1 MTCAPELATCTNCG
15 RDDCG
20 LAGRVKPFPGYT
32 TFCFSCCR
40 HTFKRKRI
48 RAYLSHPI
56 RGAKGAAATH
66 EDMEVNN
73 RRAIKFA
80 ARVRAEFPSLDLYTP
95 GEHDLFVVL
104 AYEAGYITEEQILA
118 VDKIILAQQN
128 ILIVYSPDGYIG
140 GGVGV
145 EITQAQ
151 RLKMPIVFTTGSLDP
166 IHRMLEGMVR

>member
-1 MTCAPELATCTNCG
+1 
-15 RDDCG
+15 
-20 LAGRVKPFPGYT
+20 
-32 TFCFSCCR
+32 
-40 HTFKRKRI
+40 
-48 RAYLSHPI
+48 
-56 RGAKGAAATH
+56 
-66 EDMEVNN
+66 MEVNN